1 MAGCFCSKYDGSA
14 KQRLTSPGG
23 SGSNVRDLLATW
35 SPDLDQTATGYQGTI
50 AFFRHYDS
58 RDIWGDILA
67 VPADGSRPPVKL
79 RSFSDFTTPPPE
91 TGNSTRAMSWS
102 PNGSHLIYVSEGSIW
117 ALQVATGEVTKL
129 LDIVWDPVYA
139 GFSKPCF
146 SLDLAPELPGYQ
158 GQVAFAVNGNAPPG
172 GGNGSDIGLAS
183 VSIDA
188 DGEIISAGDWSLL
201 TTSTDWAESQPVW
214 SPDEPSGLV
223 HEAGQCRTA
232 GAGRRIDVFSWASG
246 LSWPVATVLAD
257 RVRPTWSPD
266 GTEIG
271 FSELRGT
278 SERKR
283 RSTFFGSR
291 VQVGLRRSM

>member
-1 MAGCFCSKYDGSA
+1 MEAGDGGLLLKYDGSA

-58 RDIWGDILA
+58 RYIWGDILA

-214 SPDEPSGLV
+214 SPDGSCLAWFTKPANAEPL
-223 HEAGQCRTA
+223 
-232 GAGRRIDVFSWASG
+232 GAGRRIDVFSLGERPILARG
-246 LSWPVATVLAD
+246 DGAGGPGPPDLVAGRHRNRL
-257 RVRPTWSPD
+257 
-266 GTEIG
+266 
-271 FSELRGT
+271 
-278 SERKR
+278 
-283 RSTFFGSR
+283 
-291 VQVGLRRSM
+291 